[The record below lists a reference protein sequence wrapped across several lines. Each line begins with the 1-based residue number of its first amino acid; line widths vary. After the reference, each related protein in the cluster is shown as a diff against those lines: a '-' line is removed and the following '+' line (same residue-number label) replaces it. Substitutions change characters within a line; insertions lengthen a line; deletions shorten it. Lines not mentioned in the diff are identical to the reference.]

1 MKTIVSLNI
10 KDEHEDEKTYYE
22 VEQSEE
28 QKQKILKIINDELL

>member
-1 MKTIVSLNI
+1 MKSIVSLNI

-22 VEQSEE
+22 VEPSEE